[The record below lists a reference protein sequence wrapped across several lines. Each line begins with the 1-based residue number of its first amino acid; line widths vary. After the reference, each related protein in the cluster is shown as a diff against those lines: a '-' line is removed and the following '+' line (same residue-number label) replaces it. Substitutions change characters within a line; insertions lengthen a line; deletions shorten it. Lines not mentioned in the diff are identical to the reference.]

1 MQRDL
6 KNYDSQIE
14 KIDVEITVLETE
26 LSKTSLLQISRK
38 GELQKAIAAH
48 KAERARIDQ
57 AAMEYRNK
65 LTVVSDIIDPINEKI
80 EKYEIKLFN
89 IVKKFEF
96 IVK

>member
-1 MQRDL
+1 M

-14 KIDVEITVLETE
+14 KIDVEIVGLEAE
-26 LSKTSLLQISRK
+26 LSKTSLLHISRK

-80 EKYEIKLFN
+80 ENYKNNLYRIVEKYKYEI
-89 IVKKFEF
+89 
-96 IVK
+96 